1 MRALVLASALA
12 LAACEPGPTTTLGGP
27 VGVTSDAYTLAPTD
41 LPAFFDCLRERGQ
54 AVVAAHRGGP
64 TRGYAENAIPT
75 FENTLSQAPALLEI
89 DISETSDGVLVLMH
103 DDEIDRTTTGTGL
116 LREISLEQLQS
127 HQLQDE
133 EGEVLESVAPTF
145 REALEWADG
154 KTILELDVK
163 RGVSYE
169 DVVAEVRAAN
179 AEQRVIFITYS
190 TAAAIR
196 VHNLAPELMLSV
208 SIETER
214 DLDELERAGVDLTRV
229 LAWTGIEEPNAALN
243 VALAEHGVEA
253 MFGTLGNPAVSWDGR
268 FERSGDDQYA
278 EFAET
283 GLVLISTDRV
293 DAAARDL
300 DATDG
305 EEGFGALA
313 CAAAP

>member
-1 MRALVLASALA
+1 MRALIFVSALA
-12 LAACEPGPTTTLGGP
+12 LTACQPAPTTRSEISREAGE
-27 VGVTSDAYTLAPTD
+27 SYTLAPTD
-41 LPAFFDCLRERGQ
+41 LPAFFDCLRESGQ

-64 TRGYAENAIPT
+64 ARGHAENALET
-75 FENTLSQAPALLEI
+75 FEYTLSQAPALLEI

-116 LREISLEQLQS
+116 VREITFEQLRA
-127 HQLQDE
+127 HQLEDE
-133 EGEVLESVAPTF
+133 SGEALEAIAPTF
-145 REALEWADG
+145 REALDWAEG
-154 KTILELDVK
+154 KTVLELDVK

-179 AEQRVIFITYS
+179 AEDRVVFITYS

-208 SIETER
+208 SIEDER
-214 DLDELERAGVDLTRV
+214 DLDELERAGVDLARV

-243 VALAEHGVEA
+243 VALAERGVEA

-293 DAAARDL
+293 AAAARDL
-300 DATDG
+300 DAADG
-305 EEGFGALA
+305 ENGFGALQ
-313 CAAAP
+313 CASAQ